1 MFPQVLRKMDFNQNW
16 MVDRCETAMLLESM
30 GNTEEY
36 SKKFS
41 FHADLN
47 SAQKYCDQMFDVL
60 YM

>member
-1 MFPQVLRKMDFNQNW
+1 MDFNQNW